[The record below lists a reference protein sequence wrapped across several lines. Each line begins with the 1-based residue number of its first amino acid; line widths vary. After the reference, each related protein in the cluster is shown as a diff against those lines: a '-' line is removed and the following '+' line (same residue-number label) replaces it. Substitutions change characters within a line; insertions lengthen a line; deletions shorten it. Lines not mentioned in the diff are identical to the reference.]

1 MQSRRGLLKSAGAA
15 AVAAALPAWFVEQT
29 LDAAEPQQPT
39 SANDKPNVALIGC
52 GGRGTADAHEAQPFC
67 NIVAVC
73 DLDDR
78 HAQTAAATFKAQPY
92 KDFRKVLERDDIHAV
107 ITATPDHW
115 HTLVNLHA
123 LKAGKDIYS
132 EKPLTLTI
140 NEGKRLVEAVKSS
153 GRILQVGSQQR
164 SDARFRLA
172 CEIVRSGR
180 LGKLR
185 EVRVILPAG
194 LNDGP
199 FASKPVPPELDWD
212 MWLGQTPMVDYVP
225 ERCHTTFR
233 YWFDYSGGTMTDW
246 GAHHNDIALWAMDMD
261 HSGPTAIDGKP
272 CASMKPGGY
281 TAFSDYRVEYTYSNG
296 VRHICMSTPDDT
308 GFGGVIRKGVGT
320 YHNGVRFDGTDGWLW
335 VTRGDI
341 QASKREFLEEPVEE
355 QHRLPVSK
363 DHKGNFFECIRTRQQ
378 PIAPAEVGH
387 RSISVC
393 HLGVLSM
400 RLGRRLEWD
409 PEKQQFVND
418 PEADKWLSR
427 PQRAPWTFE
436 NIS

>member
-1 MQSRRGLLKSAGAA
+1 MQSRRNLLKSTGAIAA
-15 AVAAALPAWFVEQT
+15 ASALPAWFVEQH
-29 LDAAEPQQPT
+29 LDAAEPQTPK
-39 SANDKPNVALIGC
+39 SANDKPSVALIGC
-52 GGRGTADAHEAQPFC
+52 GGRGTADAHEAQRFC

-78 HAQTAAATFKAQPY
+78 HAAAAAAAFKAQPY

-140 NEGKRLVEAVKSS
+140 NEGKRLVDAVKSS
-153 GRILQVGSQQR
+153 GKVLQVGSQQR

-180 LGKLR
+180 LGKLK
-185 EVRVILPAG
+185 EVNVILPAG
-194 LNDGP
+194 ASGGP
-199 FASKPVPPELDWD
+199 FASKPVPKELDWD

-225 ERCHTTFR
+225 ERCHNTFR
-233 YWFDYSGGTMTDW
+233 YWHEYSGGTMTDW

-272 CASMKPGGY
+272 RVTMTPGGY
-281 TAFSDYRVEYTYSNG
+281 TAFAEYQVEYTYPSG
-296 VRHICMSTPDDT
+296 VRHICMSTADDT
-308 GFGGVIRKGVGT
+308 GFGGIVRKGVGT
-320 YHNGVRFDGTDGWLW
+320 LHNGVRFDGTDGWLW

-341 QASKREFLEEPVEE
+341 QASKAEILHEPVEE
-355 QHRLPVSK
+355 KDRLPVSK

-436 NIS
+436 SLA